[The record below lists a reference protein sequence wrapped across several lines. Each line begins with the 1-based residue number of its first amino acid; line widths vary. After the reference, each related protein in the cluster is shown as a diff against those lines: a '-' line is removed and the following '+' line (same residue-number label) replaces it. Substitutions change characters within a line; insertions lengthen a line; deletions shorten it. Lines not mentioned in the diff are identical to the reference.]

1 MARTADKLISDIRK
15 EVSSGILKPGDQLEV
30 TALAERFGV
39 SRTPIREAIRTLVES
54 GVLETRPRKG
64 SFVRVLSAKQLL
76 DLFQVAAEL
85 EGMACRLAALSL
97 TKENVEAIERGLAK
111 CTQAAEVQNNAEYAM
126 ANLDFHTA
134 IHNASGNDWLIEQ
147 LRQLQI
153 NLNSYRTMPYE
164 IRGRLNK
171 STVRHAHPMCL
182 MITSGFAS
190 STCANI
196 TSSGT
201 SLTPRQRQSLRHKW
215 TKIAFGNVQPNR
227 LANAPKNSVHG
238 PVLGLMIR
246 IRCWVPM
253 RHRTLVRALLPAV
266 VCPPQSAARLRF
278 WMPKTSS

>member
-1 MARTADKLISDIRK
+1 MARTADKLISNIRK

-171 STVRHAHPMCL
+171 STDEHKIICDAILSGDGEHACNL
-182 MITSGFAS
+182 MRDHMMLQGKRLPSI
-190 STCANI
+190 
-196 TSSGT
+196 
-201 SLTPRQRQSLRHKW
+201 
-215 TKIAFGNVQPNR
+215 IATLEQQ
-227 LANAPKNSVHG
+227 KNN
-238 PVLGLMIR
+238 
-246 IRCWVPM
+246 
-253 RHRTLVRALLPAV
+253 
-266 VCPPQSAARLRF
+266 
-278 WMPKTSS
+278 

>member
-1 MARTADKLISDIRK
+1 MMARTADKLISDIRN

-97 TKENVEAIERGLAK
+97 TKENVEAIESGLAK
-111 CTQAAEVQNNAEYAM
+111 CTQAAEFQNNAEYAM

-164 IRGRLNK
+164 IRGRLKK
-171 STVRHAHPMCL
+171 STDEHKIICDAILSGDGEHACNL
-182 MITSGFAS
+182 MRDHMMLQGKRLPSIIAS
-190 STCANI
+190 
-196 TSSGT
+196 
-201 SLTPRQRQSLRHKW
+201 LEQQ
-215 TKIAFGNVQPNR
+215 
-227 LANAPKNSVHG
+227 KNN
-238 PVLGLMIR
+238 
-246 IRCWVPM
+246 
-253 RHRTLVRALLPAV
+253 
-266 VCPPQSAARLRF
+266 
-278 WMPKTSS
+278 

>member
-1 MARTADKLISDIRK
+1 MMARTADKLISDIRN

-39 SRTPIREAIRTLVES
+39 SRTPIREAIRTLVET

-97 TKENVEAIERGLAK
+97 TKENVEAIESGLAK
-111 CTQAAEVQNNAEYAM
+111 CTQAAEFQNNVEYAM

-164 IRGRLNK
+164 IRGRLKK
-171 STVRHAHPMCL
+171 STDEHKIICDAILSGDGEHACNL
-182 MITSGFAS
+182 MRDHMMLQGKRLPSIIAS
-190 STCANI
+190 
-196 TSSGT
+196 
-201 SLTPRQRQSLRHKW
+201 LEQQ
-215 TKIAFGNVQPNR
+215 
-227 LANAPKNSVHG
+227 KNN
-238 PVLGLMIR
+238 
-246 IRCWVPM
+246 
-253 RHRTLVRALLPAV
+253 
-266 VCPPQSAARLRF
+266 
-278 WMPKTSS
+278 

>member
-97 TKENVEAIERGLAK
+97 TKENVEAIESGLAK
-111 CTQAAEVQNNAEYAM
+111 CTQAAEFQNNVEYAM

-164 IRGRLNK
+164 IRGRLKK
-171 STVRHAHPMCL
+171 STDEHKIICDTILSGDGEHACNL
-182 MITSGFAS
+182 MRDHMMLQGKRLPSI
-190 STCANI
+190 
-196 TSSGT
+196 
-201 SLTPRQRQSLRHKW
+201 
-215 TKIAFGNVQPNR
+215 IATLEQQ
-227 LANAPKNSVHG
+227 KNN
-238 PVLGLMIR
+238 
-246 IRCWVPM
+246 
-253 RHRTLVRALLPAV
+253 
-266 VCPPQSAARLRF
+266 
-278 WMPKTSS
+278 

>member
-39 SRTPIREAIRTLVES
+39 SRTPIREAIRTLVET

-171 STVRHAHPMCL
+171 STDEHKIICDAILSGDGEHACNL
-182 MITSGFAS
+182 MRDHMMLQGKRLPSI
-190 STCANI
+190 
-196 TSSGT
+196 
-201 SLTPRQRQSLRHKW
+201 
-215 TKIAFGNVQPNR
+215 IATLEQQ
-227 LANAPKNSVHG
+227 KNN
-238 PVLGLMIR
+238 
-246 IRCWVPM
+246 
-253 RHRTLVRALLPAV
+253 
-266 VCPPQSAARLRF
+266 
-278 WMPKTSS
+278 

>member
-1 MARTADKLISDIRK
+1 MARTADKLISDIRN

-97 TKENVEAIERGLAK
+97 TKENVEAIESGLAK
-111 CTQAAEVQNNAEYAM
+111 CTQAAEFQNNVEYAM

-164 IRGRLNK
+164 IRGRLKK
-171 STVRHAHPMCL
+171 STDEHKIICDAILSGDGEHACNL
-182 MITSGFAS
+182 MRDHMMLQGKRLPSIIAS
-190 STCANI
+190 
-196 TSSGT
+196 
-201 SLTPRQRQSLRHKW
+201 LEQQ
-215 TKIAFGNVQPNR
+215 
-227 LANAPKNSVHG
+227 KNN
-238 PVLGLMIR
+238 
-246 IRCWVPM
+246 C
-253 RHRTLVRALLPAV
+253 
-266 VCPPQSAARLRF
+266 
-278 WMPKTSS
+278 

>member
-1 MARTADKLISDIRK
+1 MARTADKLISDIRN

-97 TKENVEAIERGLAK
+97 TKENVEAIESGLAK
-111 CTQAAEVQNNAEYAM
+111 CTQAAEFQNNVEYAM

-164 IRGRLNK
+164 IRGRLKK
-171 STVRHAHPMCL
+171 STDEHKIICDAILSGDGEHACNL
-182 MITSGFAS
+182 MRDHMMLQGKRLS
-190 STCANI
+190 SI
-196 TSSGT
+196 
-201 SLTPRQRQSLRHKW
+201 
-215 TKIAFGNVQPNR
+215 IATLEQQ
-227 LANAPKNSVHG
+227 KNN
-238 PVLGLMIR
+238 
-246 IRCWVPM
+246 
-253 RHRTLVRALLPAV
+253 
-266 VCPPQSAARLRF
+266 
-278 WMPKTSS
+278 

>member
-85 EGMACRLAALSL
+85 EGMACRLAAYSL
-97 TKENVEAIERGLAK
+97 TKENVEAIESGLAK

-171 STVRHAHPMCL
+171 STDEHKIICDAILSGDGEHACNL
-182 MITSGFAS
+182 MRDHMMLQGKRLPSI
-190 STCANI
+190 
-196 TSSGT
+196 
-201 SLTPRQRQSLRHKW
+201 
-215 TKIAFGNVQPNR
+215 IATLEQQ
-227 LANAPKNSVHG
+227 KNN
-238 PVLGLMIR
+238 
-246 IRCWVPM
+246 
-253 RHRTLVRALLPAV
+253 
-266 VCPPQSAARLRF
+266 
-278 WMPKTSS
+278 

>member
-1 MARTADKLISDIRK
+1 MARTADKLISDIRN

-111 CTQAAEVQNNAEYAM
+111 CTQAAEAQNNAEYAM

-164 IRGRLNK
+164 IRGRLKK
-171 STVRHAHPMCL
+171 STDEHKIICDAILSGDGEHACNL
-182 MITSGFAS
+182 MRDHMMLQGKRLPSI
-190 STCANI
+190 
-196 TSSGT
+196 
-201 SLTPRQRQSLRHKW
+201 
-215 TKIAFGNVQPNR
+215 IATLEQQ
-227 LANAPKNSVHG
+227 KNN
-238 PVLGLMIR
+238 
-246 IRCWVPM
+246 
-253 RHRTLVRALLPAV
+253 
-266 VCPPQSAARLRF
+266 
-278 WMPKTSS
+278 

>member
-85 EGMACRLAALSL
+85 EGMARRLAALSL
-97 TKENVEAIERGLAK
+97 TKENVEAIESGLAK
-111 CTQAAEVQNNAEYAM
+111 CTQAAEFQNNVEYAM

-164 IRGRLNK
+164 IRGRLKK
-171 STVRHAHPMCL
+171 STDEHKIICDAILSGDGEHACNL
-182 MITSGFAS
+182 MRDHMMLQGKRLPSI
-190 STCANI
+190 
-196 TSSGT
+196 
-201 SLTPRQRQSLRHKW
+201 
-215 TKIAFGNVQPNR
+215 IATLEQQ
-227 LANAPKNSVHG
+227 KNN
-238 PVLGLMIR
+238 
-246 IRCWVPM
+246 
-253 RHRTLVRALLPAV
+253 
-266 VCPPQSAARLRF
+266 
-278 WMPKTSS
+278 

>member
-30 TALAERFGV
+30 NALAERFGV

-111 CTQAAEVQNNAEYAM
+111 CTQAAEAQNNAEYAM

-164 IRGRLNK
+164 IRGRLKK
-171 STVRHAHPMCL
+171 STDEHKIICDAILSGDGEHACNL
-182 MITSGFAS
+182 MRDHMMLQGKRLPSI
-190 STCANI
+190 
-196 TSSGT
+196 
-201 SLTPRQRQSLRHKW
+201 
-215 TKIAFGNVQPNR
+215 IATLEQQ
-227 LANAPKNSVHG
+227 KNN
-238 PVLGLMIR
+238 
-246 IRCWVPM
+246 
-253 RHRTLVRALLPAV
+253 
-266 VCPPQSAARLRF
+266 
-278 WMPKTSS
+278 

>member
-1 MARTADKLISDIRK
+1 MMARTADKLISDIRK

-97 TKENVEAIERGLAK
+97 TKENVEAIESGLAK
-111 CTQAAEVQNNAEYAM
+111 CTKAAEFQNNVEYAM

-164 IRGRLNK
+164 IRGRLKK
-171 STVRHAHPMCL
+171 STDEHKIICDAILSGDGEHACNL
-182 MITSGFAS
+182 MRDHMMLQGKRLPSIIAS
-190 STCANI
+190 
-196 TSSGT
+196 
-201 SLTPRQRQSLRHKW
+201 LEQQ
-215 TKIAFGNVQPNR
+215 
-227 LANAPKNSVHG
+227 KNN
-238 PVLGLMIR
+238 
-246 IRCWVPM
+246 
-253 RHRTLVRALLPAV
+253 
-266 VCPPQSAARLRF
+266 
-278 WMPKTSS
+278 

>member
-1 MARTADKLISDIRK
+1 MARTADKLISNIRK

-39 SRTPIREAIRTLVES
+39 SRTPIREAIRTLVET

-171 STVRHAHPMCL
+171 STDEHKIICDAILSGDGEHACNL
-182 MITSGFAS
+182 MRDHMMLQGKRLPSI
-190 STCANI
+190 
-196 TSSGT
+196 
-201 SLTPRQRQSLRHKW
+201 
-215 TKIAFGNVQPNR
+215 IATLEQQ
-227 LANAPKNSVHG
+227 KNN
-238 PVLGLMIR
+238 
-246 IRCWVPM
+246 
-253 RHRTLVRALLPAV
+253 
-266 VCPPQSAARLRF
+266 
-278 WMPKTSS
+278 

>member
-1 MARTADKLISDIRK
+1 MMARTADKLISDIRN

-30 TALAERFGV
+30 TALAERFSV

-97 TKENVEAIERGLAK
+97 TKENVEAIESGLAK
-111 CTQAAEVQNNAEYAM
+111 CTQAAEFQNNVEYAM

-164 IRGRLNK
+164 IRGRLKK
-171 STVRHAHPMCL
+171 STDEHKIICDAILSGDGEHACNL
-182 MITSGFAS
+182 MRDHMMLQGKRLPSIIAS
-190 STCANI
+190 
-196 TSSGT
+196 
-201 SLTPRQRQSLRHKW
+201 LEQQ
-215 TKIAFGNVQPNR
+215 
-227 LANAPKNSVHG
+227 KNN
-238 PVLGLMIR
+238 
-246 IRCWVPM
+246 
-253 RHRTLVRALLPAV
+253 
-266 VCPPQSAARLRF
+266 
-278 WMPKTSS
+278 

>member
-97 TKENVEAIERGLAK
+97 TKENVEAIERGLAQ

-164 IRGRLNK
+164 IRGRLKK
-171 STVRHAHPMCL
+171 STDEHKIICDAILSGDGEHACNL
-182 MITSGFAS
+182 MRDHMMLQGKRLPSI
-190 STCANI
+190 
-196 TSSGT
+196 
-201 SLTPRQRQSLRHKW
+201 
-215 TKIAFGNVQPNR
+215 IATLEQQ
-227 LANAPKNSVHG
+227 KNN
-238 PVLGLMIR
+238 
-246 IRCWVPM
+246 
-253 RHRTLVRALLPAV
+253 
-266 VCPPQSAARLRF
+266 
-278 WMPKTSS
+278 

>member
-1 MARTADKLISDIRK
+1 MMARTADKLISDIRN

-97 TKENVEAIERGLAK
+97 TKENVEAIESGLAK
-111 CTQAAEVQNNAEYAM
+111 CTQAAEFQNNVEYAM

-134 IHNASGNDWLIEQ
+134 IHIASGNDWLIEQ

-164 IRGRLNK
+164 IRGRLKK
-171 STVRHAHPMCL
+171 STDEHKIICDAILSGDGEHACNL
-182 MITSGFAS
+182 MRDHMMLQGKRLPSIIAS
-190 STCANI
+190 
-196 TSSGT
+196 
-201 SLTPRQRQSLRHKW
+201 LEQQ
-215 TKIAFGNVQPNR
+215 
-227 LANAPKNSVHG
+227 KNN
-238 PVLGLMIR
+238 
-246 IRCWVPM
+246 
-253 RHRTLVRALLPAV
+253 
-266 VCPPQSAARLRF
+266 
-278 WMPKTSS
+278 

>member
-111 CTQAAEVQNNAEYAM
+111 CIQAAEVQNNAEYAM

-171 STVRHAHPMCL
+171 STDEHKIICDAILSGDGEHACNL
-182 MITSGFAS
+182 MRDHMMLQGKRLPSIITS
-190 STCANI
+190 
-196 TSSGT
+196 
-201 SLTPRQRQSLRHKW
+201 LEQQ
-215 TKIAFGNVQPNR
+215 
-227 LANAPKNSVHG
+227 KNN
-238 PVLGLMIR
+238 
-246 IRCWVPM
+246 
-253 RHRTLVRALLPAV
+253 
-266 VCPPQSAARLRF
+266 
-278 WMPKTSS
+278 

>member
-1 MARTADKLISDIRK
+1 MARTADKLISDIHK
-15 EVSSGILKPGDQLEV
+15 EVSSGVLKPGDQLEV

-39 SRTPIREAIRTLVES
+39 SRTPIREAIRTLVET

-64 SFVRVLSAKQLL
+64 SFVRVLSVKQLL

-171 STVRHAHPMCL
+171 STDEHKIICDAIISGDGEHACNL
-182 MITSGFAS
+182 MRDHMMLQGKRLPSI
-190 STCANI
+190 
-196 TSSGT
+196 
-201 SLTPRQRQSLRHKW
+201 
-215 TKIAFGNVQPNR
+215 IATLEQQ
-227 LANAPKNSVHG
+227 KNN
-238 PVLGLMIR
+238 
-246 IRCWVPM
+246 
-253 RHRTLVRALLPAV
+253 
-266 VCPPQSAARLRF
+266 
-278 WMPKTSS
+278 

>member
-39 SRTPIREAIRTLVES
+39 SRTPIREAIRTLVET

-64 SFVRVLSAKQLL
+64 SFVRVLSVKQLL

-171 STVRHAHPMCL
+171 STDEHKIICDAILSGDGEHACNL
-182 MITSGFAS
+182 MRDHMMLQGKRLPSI
-190 STCANI
+190 
-196 TSSGT
+196 
-201 SLTPRQRQSLRHKW
+201 
-215 TKIAFGNVQPNR
+215 IATLEQQ
-227 LANAPKNSVHG
+227 KNN
-238 PVLGLMIR
+238 
-246 IRCWVPM
+246 
-253 RHRTLVRALLPAV
+253 
-266 VCPPQSAARLRF
+266 
-278 WMPKTSS
+278 

>member
-1 MARTADKLISDIRK
+1 MARTADKLISDIRN

-39 SRTPIREAIRTLVES
+39 SRTPIREAIRTLVET

-111 CTQAAEVQNNAEYAM
+111 CTQAAEAQNNAEYAM

-171 STVRHAHPMCL
+171 STDEHKIICDAILSGDGEHACNL
-182 MITSGFAS
+182 MRDHMMLQGKRLPSI
-190 STCANI
+190 
-196 TSSGT
+196 
-201 SLTPRQRQSLRHKW
+201 
-215 TKIAFGNVQPNR
+215 IATLEQQ
-227 LANAPKNSVHG
+227 KNN
-238 PVLGLMIR
+238 
-246 IRCWVPM
+246 
-253 RHRTLVRALLPAV
+253 
-266 VCPPQSAARLRF
+266 
-278 WMPKTSS
+278 

>member
-39 SRTPIREAIRTLVES
+39 SRTPIREAIRTLVET

-164 IRGRLNK
+164 IRGRLDK
-171 STVRHAHPMCL
+171 STDEHKIICDAILSGDGEHACNL
-182 MITSGFAS
+182 MRDHMMLQGKRLPSI
-190 STCANI
+190 
-196 TSSGT
+196 
-201 SLTPRQRQSLRHKW
+201 
-215 TKIAFGNVQPNR
+215 IATLEQQ
-227 LANAPKNSVHG
+227 KNN
-238 PVLGLMIR
+238 
-246 IRCWVPM
+246 
-253 RHRTLVRALLPAV
+253 
-266 VCPPQSAARLRF
+266 
-278 WMPKTSS
+278 

>member
-30 TALAERFGV
+30 TTLAKRFGV
-39 SRTPIREAIRTLVES
+39 SRTPIREAIRTLVET

-85 EGMACRLAALSL
+85 EGMACRLAALTL

-111 CTQAAEVQNNAEYAM
+111 CTQAAEAQNNAEYAM

-171 STVRHAHPMCL
+171 STDEHKIICDAILSGDGEHACNL
-182 MITSGFAS
+182 MRDHMMLQGKRLPSI
-190 STCANI
+190 
-196 TSSGT
+196 
-201 SLTPRQRQSLRHKW
+201 
-215 TKIAFGNVQPNR
+215 IATLEQQ
-227 LANAPKNSVHG
+227 KNN
-238 PVLGLMIR
+238 
-246 IRCWVPM
+246 
-253 RHRTLVRALLPAV
+253 
-266 VCPPQSAARLRF
+266 
-278 WMPKTSS
+278 

>member
-1 MARTADKLISDIRK
+1 MMARTADKLISDIRK

-111 CTQAAEVQNNAEYAM
+111 CTQAAEAQNNAEYAM

-164 IRGRLNK
+164 IRGRLKK
-171 STVRHAHPMCL
+171 STDEHKIICDAILSGDGEHACNL
-182 MITSGFAS
+182 MRDHMMLQGKRLPSIIAS
-190 STCANI
+190 
-196 TSSGT
+196 
-201 SLTPRQRQSLRHKW
+201 LEQQ
-215 TKIAFGNVQPNR
+215 
-227 LANAPKNSVHG
+227 KNN
-238 PVLGLMIR
+238 
-246 IRCWVPM
+246 
-253 RHRTLVRALLPAV
+253 
-266 VCPPQSAARLRF
+266 
-278 WMPKTSS
+278 

>member
-39 SRTPIREAIRTLVES
+39 SRTPIREAIRTLVQS

-97 TKENVEAIERGLAK
+97 TKENIEAIERGLAK
-111 CTQAAEVQNNAEYAM
+111 CTQAAEAQDNAEYAM
-126 ANLDFHTA
+126 ANLNFHTA

-171 STVRHAHPMCL
+171 STDEHKIICNTILSGDGEHACNL
-182 MITSGFAS
+182 MRDHMMLQGKRLPSI
-190 STCANI
+190 
-196 TSSGT
+196 
-201 SLTPRQRQSLRHKW
+201 
-215 TKIAFGNVQPNR
+215 IATLEQQ
-227 LANAPKNSVHG
+227 KNN
-238 PVLGLMIR
+238 
-246 IRCWVPM
+246 
-253 RHRTLVRALLPAV
+253 
-266 VCPPQSAARLRF
+266 
-278 WMPKTSS
+278 

>member
-1 MARTADKLISDIRK
+1 MARTADKLISDIHK
-15 EVSSGILKPGDQLEV
+15 EVSSGVLKPGDQLEV

-39 SRTPIREAIRTLVES
+39 SRTPIREAIRTLVET

-64 SFVRVLSAKQLL
+64 SFVRVLSVKQLL

-171 STVRHAHPMCL
+171 STDEHKIICDAIISGDGEHACNL
-182 MITSGFAS
+182 MRDHMMLQGKRLPSI
-190 STCANI
+190 
-196 TSSGT
+196 
-201 SLTPRQRQSLRHKW
+201 
-215 TKIAFGNVQPNR
+215 IATLEKQ
-227 LANAPKNSVHG
+227 KNN
-238 PVLGLMIR
+238 
-246 IRCWVPM
+246 
-253 RHRTLVRALLPAV
+253 
-266 VCPPQSAARLRF
+266 
-278 WMPKTSS
+278 

>member
-1 MARTADKLISDIRK
+1 MMARTADKLISDIRN

-97 TKENVEAIERGLAK
+97 TKENVEAIESGLAK
-111 CTQAAEVQNNAEYAM
+111 CTQAAEFQNNVEYAM

-164 IRGRLNK
+164 IRGRLKK
-171 STVRHAHPMCL
+171 STDEHKIICDAILSGDGEHACNL
-182 MITSGFAS
+182 MRDHMMLQGKRLPSI
-190 STCANI
+190 
-196 TSSGT
+196 
-201 SLTPRQRQSLRHKW
+201 
-215 TKIAFGNVQPNR
+215 IATLEQQ
-227 LANAPKNSVHG
+227 KNN
-238 PVLGLMIR
+238 
-246 IRCWVPM
+246 
-253 RHRTLVRALLPAV
+253 
-266 VCPPQSAARLRF
+266 
-278 WMPKTSS
+278 

>member
-1 MARTADKLISDIRK
+1 MARTADKLISDIRN

-97 TKENVEAIERGLAK
+97 TKENVEAIERGLVK
-111 CTQAAEVQNNAEYAM
+111 CTQAAEFQNNVEYAM

-164 IRGRLNK
+164 IRGRLKK
-171 STVRHAHPMCL
+171 STDEHKIICDAILSGDGEHACNL
-182 MITSGFAS
+182 MRDHMMLQGKRLPSI
-190 STCANI
+190 
-196 TSSGT
+196 
-201 SLTPRQRQSLRHKW
+201 
-215 TKIAFGNVQPNR
+215 IATLEQQ
-227 LANAPKNSVHG
+227 KNN
-238 PVLGLMIR
+238 
-246 IRCWVPM
+246 
-253 RHRTLVRALLPAV
+253 
-266 VCPPQSAARLRF
+266 
-278 WMPKTSS
+278 

>member
-97 TKENVEAIERGLAK
+97 TKENVEAIESGLAK
-111 CTQAAEVQNNAEYAM
+111 CTQAAEFQNNVEYAM

-164 IRGRLNK
+164 LRGRLNK
-171 STVRHAHPMCL
+171 STDEHKIICDAILSGDGEHACNL
-182 MITSGFAS
+182 MRDHMMLQGKRLPSI
-190 STCANI
+190 
-196 TSSGT
+196 
-201 SLTPRQRQSLRHKW
+201 
-215 TKIAFGNVQPNR
+215 IATLEQQ
-227 LANAPKNSVHG
+227 KNN
-238 PVLGLMIR
+238 
-246 IRCWVPM
+246 
-253 RHRTLVRALLPAV
+253 
-266 VCPPQSAARLRF
+266 
-278 WMPKTSS
+278 

>member
-30 TALAERFGV
+30 NALAERFGV

-97 TKENVEAIERGLAK
+97 TKENVKAIERGLAK
-111 CTQAAEVQNNAEYAM
+111 CTQAAEIQNNAEYAM

-171 STVRHAHPMCL
+171 STDEHKIICDAIISGDGEHACDL
-182 MITSGFAS
+182 MRDHMMLQGKRLPSI
-190 STCANI
+190 
-196 TSSGT
+196 
-201 SLTPRQRQSLRHKW
+201 
-215 TKIAFGNVQPNR
+215 IATLEQQ
-227 LANAPKNSVHG
+227 KN
-238 PVLGLMIR
+238 
-246 IRCWVPM
+246 
-253 RHRTLVRALLPAV
+253 
-266 VCPPQSAARLRF
+266 
-278 WMPKTSS
+278 K

>member
-1 MARTADKLISDIRK
+1 MMARTADKLISDIRK

-97 TKENVEAIERGLAK
+97 TKENVEAIESGLAK
-111 CTQAAEVQNNAEYAM
+111 CTQAAEFENNVEYAM

-164 IRGRLNK
+164 IRGRLKK
-171 STVRHAHPMCL
+171 STDEHKIICDAILSGDGEHACNL
-182 MITSGFAS
+182 MRDHMMLQGKRLPSIIAS
-190 STCANI
+190 
-196 TSSGT
+196 
-201 SLTPRQRQSLRHKW
+201 LEQQ
-215 TKIAFGNVQPNR
+215 
-227 LANAPKNSVHG
+227 KNN
-238 PVLGLMIR
+238 
-246 IRCWVPM
+246 
-253 RHRTLVRALLPAV
+253 
-266 VCPPQSAARLRF
+266 
-278 WMPKTSS
+278 

>member
-1 MARTADKLISDIRK
+1 MARTADKLISNIRK

-30 TALAERFGV
+30 NALAERFGV

-97 TKENVEAIERGLAK
+97 TKENIEAIESGLAK
-111 CTQAAEVQNNAEYAM
+111 CTQAAEFQNNVEYAM

-171 STVRHAHPMCL
+171 STDEHKIICNVILSGDGEHACNL
-182 MITSGFAS
+182 MRDHMMLQGKRLPSI
-190 STCANI
+190 
-196 TSSGT
+196 
-201 SLTPRQRQSLRHKW
+201 
-215 TKIAFGNVQPNR
+215 IATLEQQ
-227 LANAPKNSVHG
+227 KNN
-238 PVLGLMIR
+238 
-246 IRCWVPM
+246 
-253 RHRTLVRALLPAV
+253 
-266 VCPPQSAARLRF
+266 
-278 WMPKTSS
+278 

>member
-30 TALAERFGV
+30 NALAERFGV

-134 IHNASGNDWLIEQ
+134 IHIASGNDWLIEQ

-171 STVRHAHPMCL
+171 STDEHKIICDAILSGDGEHACNL
-182 MITSGFAS
+182 MRDHMMLQGKRLPSI
-190 STCANI
+190 
-196 TSSGT
+196 
-201 SLTPRQRQSLRHKW
+201 
-215 TKIAFGNVQPNR
+215 IATLEQQ
-227 LANAPKNSVHG
+227 KNN
-238 PVLGLMIR
+238 
-246 IRCWVPM
+246 
-253 RHRTLVRALLPAV
+253 
-266 VCPPQSAARLRF
+266 
-278 WMPKTSS
+278 

>member
-1 MARTADKLISDIRK
+1 MARTADKLISDIRN

-97 TKENVEAIERGLAK
+97 TKKNVEAIESGLAK
-111 CTQAAEVQNNAEYAM
+111 CTQAAEFQNNVEYAM

-164 IRGRLNK
+164 IRGRLKK
-171 STVRHAHPMCL
+171 STDEHKIICDAILSGDGEHACNL
-182 MITSGFAS
+182 MRDHMMLQGKRLPSIITS
-190 STCANI
+190 
-196 TSSGT
+196 
-201 SLTPRQRQSLRHKW
+201 LEQQ
-215 TKIAFGNVQPNR
+215 
-227 LANAPKNSVHG
+227 KNN
-238 PVLGLMIR
+238 
-246 IRCWVPM
+246 
-253 RHRTLVRALLPAV
+253 
-266 VCPPQSAARLRF
+266 
-278 WMPKTSS
+278 

>member
-1 MARTADKLISDIRK
+1 MARTADKLISDIRN

-164 IRGRLNK
+164 IRGRLKK
-171 STVRHAHPMCL
+171 STDEHKIICDAILSGDGEHACNL
-182 MITSGFAS
+182 MRDHMMLQGKRLPSI
-190 STCANI
+190 
-196 TSSGT
+196 
-201 SLTPRQRQSLRHKW
+201 
-215 TKIAFGNVQPNR
+215 IATLEQQ
-227 LANAPKNSVHG
+227 KNN
-238 PVLGLMIR
+238 
-246 IRCWVPM
+246 
-253 RHRTLVRALLPAV
+253 
-266 VCPPQSAARLRF
+266 
-278 WMPKTSS
+278 

>member
-39 SRTPIREAIRTLVES
+39 SRTPIREAIRTLVET
-54 GVLETRPRKG
+54 GVLKTRPRKG

-97 TKENVEAIERGLAK
+97 TKENVEAIESGLAK
-111 CTQAAEVQNNAEYAM
+111 CTQAAEFQNNVEYAM

-164 IRGRLNK
+164 IRGRLKK
-171 STVRHAHPMCL
+171 STDEHKIICDAILSGDGEHACNL
-182 MITSGFAS
+182 MRDHMMLQGKRLPSI
-190 STCANI
+190 
-196 TSSGT
+196 
-201 SLTPRQRQSLRHKW
+201 
-215 TKIAFGNVQPNR
+215 IATLEQQ
-227 LANAPKNSVHG
+227 KNN
-238 PVLGLMIR
+238 
-246 IRCWVPM
+246 
-253 RHRTLVRALLPAV
+253 
-266 VCPPQSAARLRF
+266 
-278 WMPKTSS
+278 

>member
-30 TALAERFGV
+30 NALAERFGV

-111 CTQAAEVQNNAEYAM
+111 CTQAAEAQNNAEYAM

-171 STVRHAHPMCL
+171 STDEHKIICDAILSGDGEHACNL
-182 MITSGFAS
+182 MRDHMMLQGKRLPSI
-190 STCANI
+190 
-196 TSSGT
+196 
-201 SLTPRQRQSLRHKW
+201 
-215 TKIAFGNVQPNR
+215 IATLEQQ
-227 LANAPKNSVHG
+227 KNN
-238 PVLGLMIR
+238 
-246 IRCWVPM
+246 
-253 RHRTLVRALLPAV
+253 
-266 VCPPQSAARLRF
+266 
-278 WMPKTSS
+278 

>member
-30 TALAERFGV
+30 NALAERFGV

-97 TKENVEAIERGLAK
+97 TKKNVEAIERGLAK

-171 STVRHAHPMCL
+171 STDEHKIICDAILSGDGEHACNL
-182 MITSGFAS
+182 MRDHMMLQGKRLPSI
-190 STCANI
+190 
-196 TSSGT
+196 
-201 SLTPRQRQSLRHKW
+201 
-215 TKIAFGNVQPNR
+215 IATLEQQ
-227 LANAPKNSVHG
+227 KNN
-238 PVLGLMIR
+238 
-246 IRCWVPM
+246 
-253 RHRTLVRALLPAV
+253 
-266 VCPPQSAARLRF
+266 
-278 WMPKTSS
+278 

>member
-97 TKENVEAIERGLAK
+97 TKENVEAIESGLAK
-111 CTQAAEVQNNAEYAM
+111 CTQAAEFQNNVEYAM

-164 IRGRLNK
+164 IRGRLKK
-171 STVRHAHPMCL
+171 STDEHKIICDAILSGDGEHACNL
-182 MITSGFAS
+182 MRDHMMLQGKRLPSI
-190 STCANI
+190 
-196 TSSGT
+196 
-201 SLTPRQRQSLRHKW
+201 
-215 TKIAFGNVQPNR
+215 IATLEKQ
-227 LANAPKNSVHG
+227 KNN
-238 PVLGLMIR
+238 
-246 IRCWVPM
+246 
-253 RHRTLVRALLPAV
+253 
-266 VCPPQSAARLRF
+266 
-278 WMPKTSS
+278 

>member
-97 TKENVEAIERGLAK
+97 TKKNVEAIESGLAK
-111 CTQAAEVQNNAEYAM
+111 CTQAAEFQNNVEYAM

-171 STVRHAHPMCL
+171 STDEHKIICDAILSGDGEHACNL
-182 MITSGFAS
+182 MRDHMMLQGKRLPSIITS
-190 STCANI
+190 
-196 TSSGT
+196 
-201 SLTPRQRQSLRHKW
+201 LEQQ
-215 TKIAFGNVQPNR
+215 
-227 LANAPKNSVHG
+227 KNN
-238 PVLGLMIR
+238 
-246 IRCWVPM
+246 
-253 RHRTLVRALLPAV
+253 
-266 VCPPQSAARLRF
+266 
-278 WMPKTSS
+278 